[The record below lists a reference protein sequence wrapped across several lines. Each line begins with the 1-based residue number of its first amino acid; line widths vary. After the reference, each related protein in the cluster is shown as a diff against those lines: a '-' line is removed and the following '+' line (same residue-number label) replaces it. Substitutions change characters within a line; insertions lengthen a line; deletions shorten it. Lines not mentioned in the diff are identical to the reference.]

1 MALWPGLEQRGQVEM
16 TLLST
21 EAATAT
27 PLFIDYLPLV
37 RSIHRSSPAVVTSL
51 LSHASAGFIQAI
63 SEVFH
68 NIVKGS
74 MTLTNRQTAYLRR
87 HKDIVK
93 KIGTRSASIKLRRQ
107 LLIDNIPLLKRI
119 VGIVRELF

>member
-1 MALWPGLEQRGQVEM
+1 M
-16 TLLST
+16 TLSST
-21 EAATAT
+21 EAATAK

-37 RSIHRSSPAVVTSL
+37 RSIHRSSPTVVNSL

-74 MTLTNRQTAYLRR
+74 MKLTDRQTSYLRK

-93 KIGTRSASIKLRRQ
+93 RIGTRSASIKLRRQ
-107 LLIDNIPLLKRI
+107 LLIENIPLLKRI
-119 VGIVRELF
+119 VGIIREHF